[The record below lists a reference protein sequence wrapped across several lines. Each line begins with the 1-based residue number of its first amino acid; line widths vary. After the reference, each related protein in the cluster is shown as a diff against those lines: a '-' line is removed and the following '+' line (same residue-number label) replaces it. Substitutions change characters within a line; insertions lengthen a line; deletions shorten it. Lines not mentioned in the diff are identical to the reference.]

1 MYPSQFG
8 NDLLLT
14 PHTYILSGATV
25 FTNSLYLDAQNN
37 ANAVFVIKIC
47 GALSSSTYAKVILLN
62 GAQAKN
68 VYWIVNG
75 AVDIND
81 YSEFSG
87 TIVCNNGAANVS
99 TGAIIEGRLLTTSGA
114 LTSSAVTVNMTPGC
128 TNLGIGDVEN
138 SNKSIKLYPN
148 PFAETLTIQVEE
160 TNISSIFT
168 IYDVMGKEV
177 MRKTLLKW

>member
-1 MYPSQFG
+1 MNCEG
-8 NDLLLT
+8 
-14 PHTYILSGATV
+14 SG
-25 FTNSLYLDAQNN
+25 
-37 ANAVFVIKIC
+37 
-47 GALSSSTYAKVILLN
+47 G
-62 GAQAKN
+62 
-68 VYWIVNG
+68 
-75 AVDIND
+75 IND

-87 TIVCNNGAANVS
+87 TIVCNNVAANVS
-99 TGAIIEGRLLTTSGA
+99 TGAITEGRLLTTNGA
-114 LTSSAVTVNMTPGC
+114 LTSFVVTVNMTPGC

-177 MRKTLLKW
+177 MRKNITQMVTSMEVNLAPGMYFYKVMNYNRVIQTGKLISK